1 MNLKKLNT
9 AERFAA
15 VRIISFPLVLLFIFL
30 QERYIAAWLYII
42 LFSTDFI
49 DGFFA
54 FFYGQE
60 SPRRAKLDSLG
71 DVLFLFTGIFGFY
84 TFETDFF
91 TDHIISISLVLG
103 LYAFQFLIA
112 LIKWGKP
119 SSFHTYTAKFAA
131 IIQVI
136 FLAGTLLFEA
146 SPVIFYCAVFFSII
160 DITEDIII
168 TFMLSDWRA
177 NVKGLFWL
185 KKQNDASAEKKAG

>member
-1 MNLKKLNT
+1 MNLSKLNT
-9 AERFAA
+9 AESFAA
-15 VRIISFPLVLLFIFL
+15 VRIVSFPLVLLFIFL
-30 QERYIAAWLYII
+30 QERHIAAWLYII

-60 SPRRAKLDSLG
+60 SARRAKLDSLG
-71 DVLFLFTGIFGFY
+71 DVLFLSTGIIGFY
-84 TFETDFF
+84 LFETAFF
-91 TDHIISISLVLG
+91 HDHLISIGIVLG
-103 LYAFQFLIA
+103 LYALQFLIA

-136 FLAGTLLFEA
+136 FLAGTLMFEA

-168 TFMLSDWRA
+168 TFLLTNWQA
-177 NVKGLFWL
+177 NVKGLYWL
-185 KKQNDASAEKKAG
+185 RKQNDASPEQTAG

>member
-1 MNLKKLNT
+1 MNTSKLNT
-9 AERFAA
+9 AECFAA
-15 VRIISFPLVLLFIFL
+15 VRVVSFPLVLLFIFL
-30 QERYIAAWLYII
+30 EERHIAAWLYII

-60 SPRRAKLDSLG
+60 SDRRAKLDSLG
-71 DVLFLFTGIFGFY
+71 DVLFLFTGIIGFY
-84 TFETDFF
+84 LFEPAFF
-91 TDHIISISLVLG
+91 YDHLVSIGLVLG
-103 LYAFQFLIA
+103 LYALQFLIA

-136 FLAGTLLFEA
+136 FLSGTLMFEA
-146 SPVIFYCAVFFSII
+146 SPVVFYCAVFFSII

-168 TFMLSDWRA
+168 TLLLTKWQA
-177 NVKGLFWL
+177 NVKGLYWL
-185 KKQNDASAEKKAG
+185 RKQNDASAEQTAG